1 MIERL
6 VIALRGLAAA
16 EREES
21 RDEALASDFDDA
33 YFLFSQC
40 QQLEV
45 TARQR
50 EALADVERHLLQVR
64 SQPGARHSADW
75 TAVQAAAAIALREL
89 VD

>member
-6 VIALRGLAAA
+6 IIALRQLATGC
-16 EREES
+16 EGS

-40 QQLEV
+40 RQLEV

-50 EALADVERHLLQVR
+50 DALADVERHLLHA
-64 SQPGARHSADW
+64 SSADW
-75 TAVQAAAAIALREL
+75 AAVRAAATAALREL
-89 VD
+89 GYGADACAG

>member
-1 MIERL
+1 MIGRL
-6 VIALRGLAAA
+6 IIALRELAA
-16 EREES
+16 ERDES

-50 EALADVERHLLQVR
+50 DALVDVERHLVRAR
-64 SQPGARHSADW
+64 SQQGARRSADW
-75 TAVQAAAAIALREL
+75 AAVRAAATTALREL